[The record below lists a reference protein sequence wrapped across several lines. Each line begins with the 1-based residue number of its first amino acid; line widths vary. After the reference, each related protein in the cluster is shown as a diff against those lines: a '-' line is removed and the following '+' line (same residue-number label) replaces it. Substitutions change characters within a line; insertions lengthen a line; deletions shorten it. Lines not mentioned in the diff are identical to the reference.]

1 MDYRDRKHLRLKHYD
16 YSQNGTYFVTIC
28 TRERKRILSRI
39 ETSVGPDALIGPQ
52 VHLTEIGKT
61 VDQYIQK
68 TNRVYDTVS
77 IERYVIMPNHIHLL
91 IGLQN
96 GPMGASGPT
105 LPQIIKAIKGM
116 VTRSIGHTIWQ
127 DNYYEHIIRDENDLL
142 IHWQY
147 IDHNPACWAD
157 DPYYGEELQ

>member
-1 MDYRDRKHLRLKHYD
+1 MELPARKHIRLKEYNYAAD
-16 YSQNGTYFVTIC
+16 GAYFITIC
-28 TRERKRILSRI
+28 TQDRVCLFSLP
-39 ETSVGPDALIGPQ
+39 VGATPCGRPDLARSIAEKWMKKIPEKYPE
-52 VHLTEIGKT
+52 V
-61 VDQYIQK
+61 
-68 TNRVYDTVS
+68 RVEKFV
-77 IERYVIMPNHIHLL
+77 VMPNHIHLL

-147 IDHNPACWAD
+147 IEPNPACWAD

>member
-1 MDYRDRKHLRLKHYD
+1 MIFCPPDFLYRGIPAVPH
-16 YSQNGTYFVTIC
+16 
-28 TRERKRILSRI
+28 
-39 ETSVGPDALIGPQ
+39 
-52 VHLTEIGKT
+52 
-61 VDQYIQK
+61 
-68 TNRVYDTVS
+68 
-77 IERYVIMPNHIHLL
+77 
-91 IGLQN
+91 

-147 IDHNPACWAD
+147 IEHNPACWAD